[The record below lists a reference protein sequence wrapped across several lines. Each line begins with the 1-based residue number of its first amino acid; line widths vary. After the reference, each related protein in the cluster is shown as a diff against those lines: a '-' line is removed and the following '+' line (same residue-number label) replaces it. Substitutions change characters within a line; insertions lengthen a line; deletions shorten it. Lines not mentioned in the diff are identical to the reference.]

1 MDGVGERESYL
12 LNHPSVSLCGFCGG
26 RSALK
31 HGYFKNMAA
40 INREKKKKKR
50 LADIPAICMY

>member
-12 LNHPSVSLCGFCGG
+12 LNHLSVSLCGFCEG
-26 RSALK
+26 RLDLK

-40 INREKKKKKR
+40 INREKKKKR
-50 LADIPAICMY
+50 LADIPAICMH